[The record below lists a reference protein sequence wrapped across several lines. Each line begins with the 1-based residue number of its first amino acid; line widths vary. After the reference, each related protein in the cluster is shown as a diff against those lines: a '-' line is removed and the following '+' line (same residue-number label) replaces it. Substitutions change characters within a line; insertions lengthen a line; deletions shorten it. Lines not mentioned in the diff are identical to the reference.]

1 MCPTKNH
8 MGKILIVEDDKVIQN
23 MYKIKFT
30 NAGHEVKTASNG
42 EEGLSLMRSFSPD
55 IVFMDLMMP
64 VMDGFTALTTAK
76 ADSQIKDIPVIILTN
91 LSQSEDAEKTT
102 KMGAVDFLVKSNL
115 TPTQVLEKANQY
127 LKK

>member
-1 MCPTKNH
+1 